1 MIKQKNKVQYIIISV
16 TTLLI
21 IAMFIIVVIHY
32 NKYDSNTYKVAEGSR
47 TYDTENNLIDV
58 KKNAVLKMEHDG
70 NYRLSIIDDMLR
82 VTYNLG
88 SNAII
93 NNETSSDLYLY
104 GVFYQVLTNGT
115 VNKINKQNVV
125 SKIEG
130 AQFFKIS
137 DRKYLVVDKAIN
149 SSDGSIKTRDY
160 LIIELDKNG
169 NSKLYNNYINVKTI
183 NPIIISTSTYD
194 FDVANELLISNKTT
208 IDLKR
213 VIGSSNIYKKKTNE
227 EDDNSTID
235 PETINSTTDL
245 LMAQNEELRDQLEK
259 EQDYYNSYF
268 NTLKS
273 TVNNLSESLNESNK
287 KAADLQS
294 ELNDT
299 KKSVKN
305 NQTQKWLSLGIIQNG
320 VSNITVNYNVFD
332 PNNEYETVYLYV
344 NDSKQFLDKS
354 KTSILV
360 RNLTPNTPYQIRLAY
375 TLKNTPG
382 EVIED
387 VIDVTT
393 EKPKYI
399 LNITKKGLNKLYYT
413 LDVDKNYVCSTG
425 DLKLYSDGDLIS
437 TTEIVLND
445 YVGGKN
451 AFLNVSDLGE
461 VVELQLVNIT
471 CGDDIIDLNVYS
483 KIVG

>member
-1 MIKQKNKVQYIIISV
+1 MIKKKNKTQYIIISV

-88 SNAII
+88 SNVII

-183 NPIIISTSTYD
+183 
-194 FDVANELLISNKTT
+194 
-208 IDLKR
+208 
-213 VIGSSNIYKKKTNE
+213 
-227 EDDNSTID
+227 
-235 PETINSTTDL
+235 
-245 LMAQNEELRDQLEK
+245 
-259 EQDYYNSYF
+259 
-268 NTLKS
+268 KS
-273 TVNNLSESLNESNK
+273 
-287 KAADLQS
+287 
-294 ELNDT
+294 
-299 KKSVKN
+299 
-305 NQTQKWLSLGIIQNG
+305 
-320 VSNITVNYNVFD
+320 
-332 PNNEYETVYLYV
+332 
-344 NDSKQFLDKS
+344 
-354 KTSILV
+354 
-360 RNLTPNTPYQIRLAY
+360 
-375 TLKNTPG
+375 
-382 EVIED
+382 
-387 VIDVTT
+387 
-393 EKPKYI
+393 
-399 LNITKKGLNKLYYT
+399 
-413 LDVDKNYVCSTG
+413 
-425 DLKLYSDGDLIS
+425 
-437 TTEIVLND
+437 
-445 YVGGKN
+445 
-451 AFLNVSDLGE
+451 
-461 VVELQLVNIT
+461 
-471 CGDDIIDLNVYS
+471 
-483 KIVG
+483 